1 VTTTQH
7 PPAGG
12 QPHALSASR
21 RLAYGIAAPALYC
34 LVRALWASCRIRVV
48 HVGHGRGEPSP
59 DRLILPCFW
68 HQQLLLC
75 TFHLQDLV
83 RHGFRLGWLISPSRD
98 GELAARVARHWP
110 IRVIRGS
117 ATRTGLKAI
126 RGLHRVMVGDRVSP
140 VMLPDGPHGPP
151 RRFKPGAIML
161 AQLTSAALVPMA
173 AAVDRGWHLGSWD
186 RMMIPRP
193 FSRIVIVRG
202 EPREIPRD
210 LPSHRLEDERRAM
223 EKALDSLESTAREH
237 LGARRD

>member
-1 VTTTQH
+1 M
-7 PPAGG
+7 
-12 QPHALSASR
+12 
-21 RLAYGIAAPALYC
+21 AAPALYL
-34 LVRALWASCRIRVV
+34 LVRALWASCRIRIV
-48 HVGHGRGEPSP
+48 HAGDGRGALVP

-75 TFHLQDLV
+75 TVHLQDLV

-98 GELAARVARHWP
+98 GELAAQVARHWP
-110 IRVIRGS
+110 IQVIRGS

-126 RGLHRVMVGDRVSP
+126 RGLHRVMAGDRVSP

-173 AAVDRGWHLGSWD
+173 AAVDRAWHLGSWD
-186 RMMIPRP
+186 RMIVPRP

-202 EPREIPRD
+202 APRDIPRD
-210 LPSHRLEDERRAM
+210 LPSHRLEEERRAM
-223 EKALDSLESTAREH
+223 EEALDALESTARRH
-237 LGARRD
+237 LAQHRHGE

>member
-1 VTTTQH
+1 MNTT
-7 PPAGG
+7 PRADSEPA
-12 QPHALSASR
+12 ALSTPR
-21 RLAYGIAAPALYC
+21 RGAYRIAAPALYL

-48 HVGHGRGEPSP
+48 HVGHGRESLTP

-98 GELAARVARHWP
+98 GELAARVARHWS

-126 RGLHRVMVGDRVSP
+126 RGLHRVMVDDRVSP

-161 AQLTSAALVPMA
+161 AQLTAAALVPMA
-173 AAVDRGWHLGSWD
+173 AAVDRAWHLGSWD
-186 RMMIPRP
+186 RMMVPRP

-210 LPSHRLEDERRAM
+210 LPSSRLEEERRAM
-223 EKALDSLESTAREH
+223 EEALDALESTARQH
-237 LGARRD
+237 LVEYRE